1 MQDSSLYQ
9 QSEPIQ
15 GRFLLS
21 SAGSM
26 PLASDYCLPP
36 IEVDN
41 FSDKPLSDVAAGSS
55 PALYA
60 RVLVNVAARALKDR
74 VFTYRVPA
82 EYQAMACV
90 GQPVIVPFGAQPE
103 LIGFITELTPQR
115 AEAGQT
121 LRSVRDLV
129 EIADET
135 PLFDSNYYEFIRW
148 VADYCATPVYQ
159 VLACALPGALL
170 QKVGKRVYPHS
181 VLRNNPLLQQRIA
194 ELPPKQAQPM
204 RLLFQWLLCSLGEDS
219 DAEIGDNTTRQ
230 GYRPRY
236 LAGQLGIPL
245 KTINRLLALL
255 KNWGVIAI
263 ETDWQAKSVPK
274 TIKMVFPKSQLSS
287 EESLPLTT
295 RQQSVLEALQAHADG
310 IPLATLLKT
319 IGTTVST
326 LKKLEALG
334 MLVICDVVEMRD
346 GLARLKERLKTMPAT
361 EGFTLSAH
369 QQRAV
374 DTVLNGDSA
383 EPYLLYGVTGS
394 GKTEVYMSM
403 AHQVVAQGRSV
414 MVMVP
419 EIALTSQIARRFIR
433 HFGPENVALWHSNL
447 SDGEKADTWRKLQ
460 QGNPP
465 ILIGARSAIWAPMQN
480 LGLIVIDEEHEG
492 SFKQDSPEPRY
503 DARILALEL
512 ARRHGIQVVLGS
524 ATPDLGT
531 FYRAK
536 AMGRLLHLPER
547 FGNNRLATVR
557 VADMAQERRD
567 SHRGVISRLLAEELQ
582 ANLQA
587 GEQSIILL
595 NRRGFFTTVQCTL
608 CEYIFQCAHCDVALT
623 FHRAKKRVC
632 CHYCGFEGPHP
643 QFCPACATS
652 ELNHTGV
659 GTQRIEEEVLRLF
672 PEARVLR
679 LDGDVMQRRNAYLD
693 IFEAFSA
700 GQADILI
707 GTQIVAKGLD
717 VANVTLVGV
726 ISADSAFALPDFK
739 SAERGFQLLTQVA
752 GRAGRGEK
760 AGRVVIQA
768 IQTKHSVLRYAAD
781 QDYPGFYAEEVGQR
795 ELLGFPPFS
804 QLFRLIVSGEN
815 ETKTQQYIQAAALH
829 LREFLREVKLDSQV
843 TLMGPAPCVL
853 PRIRDRYRFHLLA
866 KNFAGETGHRR
877 IVEFYRR
884 ALDSGLS
891 DELHLIL
898 DMDAQTLL

>member
-1 MQDSSLYQ
+1 MFR
-9 QSEPIQ
+9 QSEPVQ
-15 GRFLLS
+15 GRLLLPS
-21 SAGSM
+21 PESGTLLPDIDGLPETPLPNEAGS
-26 PLASDYCLPP
+26 P
-36 IEVDN
+36 
-41 FSDKPLSDVAAGSS
+41 

-60 RVLVNVAARALKDR
+60 RVLVNVAARSLRDR
-74 VFTYRVPA
+74 VFTYRIPT
-82 EYQAMACV
+82 EYQATARV
-90 GQPVIVPFGAQPE
+90 GLPVIVPFGAQPE

-115 AEAGQT
+115 AEPGQA
-121 LRSVRDLV
+121 LRTVRDIV
-129 EIADET
+129 EFADET
-135 PLFDSNYYEFIRW
+135 PLFDGDYYAFIRW
-148 VADYCATPVYQ
+148 VADYCATPVAQ

-170 QKVGKRVYPHS
+170 QKVGKRVYPHPA
-181 VLRNNPLLQQRIA
+181 LRDNRLLQQRVG
-194 ELPPKQAQPM
+194 ELPPRQAQPM
-204 RLLFQWLLCSLGEDS
+204 RLLLQWLLRSLTDNGEI
-219 DAEIGDNTTRQ
+219 EIGASRQ

-245 KTINRLLALL
+245 KTLNRLLALL
-255 KNWGVIAI
+255 KAWGVVAI
-263 ETDWQAKSVPK
+263 ETDLQAKAAPK
-274 TIKMVFPKSQLSS
+274 TVKTVFPLRSS
-287 EESLPLTT
+287 ANEEPNAPPLTA
-295 RQQSVLEALQAHADG
+295 RQQTVLDALQAHPNG
-310 IPLATLLKT
+310 VTLAQLLET
-319 IGTTVST
+319 IGTTMAT

-334 MLVICDVVEMRD
+334 ALAIRDVVETRD
-346 GLARLKERLKTMPAT
+346 GLARLKERLKTMPIT

-374 DTVLNGDSA
+374 DTVLNGDSV

-394 GKTEVYMSM
+394 GKTEVYMSL
-403 AHQVVAQGRSV
+403 AHQMVAQGRSV

-460 QGNPP
+460 QGSPP

-480 LGLIVIDEEHEG
+480 LGLILIDEEHEG
-492 SFKQDSPEPRY
+492 SYKQDSPEPRY
-503 DARILALEL
+503 DARVLALEL
-512 ARRHGIQVVLGS
+512 ARRKGIQVVLGS
-524 ATPDLGT
+524 ATPELGT

-536 AMGRLLHLPER
+536 ATDRLLHLPER
-547 FGNNRLATVR
+547 FGNNRLATVQI
-557 VADMAQERRD
+557 ADMAQERRD
-567 SHRGVISRLLAEELQ
+567 SHKGVISRLLAEELD

-595 NRRGFFTTVQCTL
+595 NRRGFFTTVQCSL
-608 CEYIFQCAHCDVALT
+608 CEYVFQCAHCDVALT
-623 FHRAKKRVC
+623 FHRAKKCVC

-643 QFCPACATS
+643 QFCPSCATS

-672 PEARVLR
+672 PTARVLR

-693 IFEAFSA
+693 IFETFSA

-726 ISADSAFALPDFK
+726 TSADSAFALPDFK

-768 IQTKHSVLRYAAD
+768 VQTKHSVLRYAAD
-781 QDYPGFYAEEVGQR
+781 QDYPSFYAEEVGQR

-804 QLFRLIVSGEN
+804 QLFRMIVSGEN
-815 ETKTQQYIQAAALH
+815 ETKTEQYIQAAALH
-829 LREFLREVKLDSQV
+829 LREFLREVELDGQV

-898 DMDAQTLL
+898 DMDAQSLL